1 MLNTEVAAA
10 GLAAMW
16 EYFENQH
23 SALAIKANDKGVAIQ
38 LTTTELEKIPGE
50 ATVKKMSAYDGWTRF
65 SKTISG
71 VEFFAC
77 QEDQ

>member
-16 EYFENQH
+16 EYFKNQH
-23 SALAIKANDKGVAIQ
+23 SALAIRTDDKGVAIQ

-50 ATVKKMSAYDGWTRF
+50 ATVKKMSFQDGWTRF
-65 SKTISG
+65 SKTFCG
-71 VEFFAC
+71 VDFFAC
-77 QEDQ
+77 QEDR